1 MASGDLFRGFL
12 LRFSMKKDQHV
23 RMLQKFEDNRLN
35 GGKAKTQII
44 MDALEMYYHALENDS
59 RNSGDEPATVREM
72 ERRME
77 QRLVQFRQ
85 EIKEEMAQELFRM
98 VISSMAGQPV
108 PAAALPT
115 GKLEQEETGE
125 DAAVDISGMP
135 DIMDKIMDW
144 SEN

>member
-23 RMLQKFEDNRLN
+23 RMLEKFEDNRLN

-44 MDALEMYYHALENDS
+44 MDALEMYYHALESD
-59 RNSGDEPATVREM
+59 GGCGEDETVTVREM
-72 ERRME
+72 E
-77 QRLVQFRQ
+77 QRLEQFRQ

-98 VISSMAGQPV
+98 IISSMAGQPAV
-108 PAAALPT
+108 EFPIRAEKQEEPGENAAA
-115 GKLEQEETGE
+115 
-125 DAAVDISGMP
+125 DISGMP

-144 SEN
+144 SES

>member
-23 RMLQKFEDNRLN
+23 RMLEKFEDNRLN

-44 MDALEMYYHALENDS
+44 MDALEMYYHALESDGG
-59 RNSGDEPATVREM
+59 SGEDETVTVREM
-72 ERRME
+72 E
-77 QRLVQFRQ
+77 QRLEQFRQ

-98 VISSMAGQPV
+98 IISSMAGQPSV
-108 PAAALPT
+108 EFPIRT
-115 GKLEQEETGE
+115 EKQEELGE
-125 DAAVDISGMP
+125 DAAADISGMP

-144 SEN
+144 SES

>member
-12 LRFSMKKDQHV
+12 VRFSMKKDQHV

-59 RNSGDEPATVREM
+59 GNGGDEPATVREM

-98 VISSMAGQPV
+98 IISSMAGQPV
-108 PAAALPT
+108 PAALPT
-115 GKLEQEETGE
+115 GKTEHEETGDD
-125 DAAVDISGMP
+125 DAADISGMP

>member
-23 RMLQKFEDNRLN
+23 RMLEKFEDNRLN

-44 MDALEMYYHALENDS
+44 MDALEMYYHALESD
-59 RNSGDEPATVREM
+59 GGGGEDEMVTAREM
-72 ERRME
+72 EKRME

-85 EIKEEMAQELFRM
+85 EIMEDMAQYFFHML
-98 VISSMAGQPV
+98 VGNMAWQ
-108 PAAALPT
+108 PAAAFPT
-115 GKLEQEETGE
+115 QKAGQEEPGE
-125 DAAVDISGMP
+125 NVAADISGMP

-144 SEN
+144 SEG

>member
-23 RMLQKFEDNRLN
+23 RMLEKFEDNRLN

-44 MDALEMYYHALENDS
+44 MDALEMYYHALESD
-59 RNSGDEPATVREM
+59 GGGGEDETVTVREM
-72 ERRME
+72 EEKME

-98 VISSMAGQPV
+98 IISSMAWQPSV
-108 PAAALPT
+108 EFPIR
-115 GKLEQEETGE
+115 KEKQEKPGE
-125 DAAVDISGMP
+125 DAAADISGMP

-144 SEN
+144 SES

>member
-23 RMLQKFEDNRLN
+23 RMLEKFEDNRLN

-44 MDALEMYYHALENDS
+44 MDALEMYYHALESDGGS
-59 RNSGDEPATVREM
+59 REDETVTVREM
-72 ERRME
+72 E
-77 QRLVQFRQ
+77 QRLEQFRQ

-98 VISSMAGQPV
+98 IISSMAGQPSV
-108 PAAALPT
+108 EFPIRNE
-115 GKLEQEETGE
+115 KQEEPGE
-125 DAAVDISGMP
+125 DAAADISGMP

-144 SEN
+144 SES

>member
-23 RMLQKFEDNRLN
+23 RMLEKFEDNRLN

-44 MDALEMYYHALENDS
+44 LDALEMYYHALESDGGS
-59 RNSGDEPATVREM
+59 RGDETVTVREM
-72 ERRME
+72 E
-77 QRLVQFRQ
+77 QRLEQFRQ

-98 VISSMAGQPV
+98 IISSMAGQPSV
-108 PAAALPT
+108 EFPIRT
-115 GKLEQEETGE
+115 EKQEELGE
-125 DAAVDISGMP
+125 DAAADISGMP

-144 SEN
+144 SES

>member
-23 RMLQKFEDNRLN
+23 RMLEKFEDNRLN

-44 MDALEMYYHALENDS
+44 MDALEMYYHALESD
-59 RNSGDEPATVREM
+59 GGGGEDETVTVREM
-72 ERRME
+72 EEKME

-98 VISSMAGQPV
+98 IISSMAWQPSV
-108 PAAALPT
+108 EFPIR
-115 GKLEQEETGE
+115 KEKQEESGE
-125 DAAVDISGMP
+125 DVAADISGMP

-144 SEN
+144 SES

>member
-23 RMLQKFEDNRLN
+23 RMLEKFEDNRLN

-44 MDALEMYYHALENDS
+44 MDALEMYYHALESDGGS
-59 RNSGDEPATVREM
+59 REDETVTVREM
-72 ERRME
+72 E
-77 QRLVQFRQ
+77 QRLEQFRQ

-98 VISSMAGQPV
+98 IISSMAGQPSV
-108 PAAALPT
+108 EFPIRT
-115 GKLEQEETGE
+115 EKQEELGE
-125 DAAVDISGMP
+125 DAAADISGMP

-144 SEN
+144 SES

>member
-1 MASGDLFRGFL
+1 MAGGDLFRGFL
-12 LRFSMKKDQHV
+12 VRFSMKKDQHV

-44 MDALEMYYHALENDS
+44 MDALEMYYHALENDGGAG
-59 RNSGDEPATVREM
+59 GDEPATMREV
-72 ERRME
+72 E
-77 QRLVQFRQ
+77 QRLARFRQ

-98 VISSMAGQPV
+98 IISSMTGQPV

-115 GKLEQEETGE
+115 GKPEQEEMRE
-125 DAAVDISGMP
+125 DGAVDISGMP

>member
-23 RMLQKFEDNRLN
+23 RMLEKFEDNRLN

-44 MDALEMYYHALENDS
+44 MDALEMYYHALESDGG
-59 RNSGDEPATVREM
+59 SGEDETVTVREM
-72 ERRME
+72 EKRLE
-77 QRLVQFRQ
+77 QRLEQFRQ

-98 VISSMAGQPV
+98 IISSMAGQPSV
-108 PAAALPT
+108 EFPIRT
-115 GKLEQEETGE
+115 EKQEEPGE
-125 DAAVDISGMP
+125 DAAADISGMP

-144 SEN
+144 SES

>member
-23 RMLQKFEDNRLN
+23 RMLEKFEDNRLN

-44 MDALEMYYHALENDS
+44 MDALEMYYHALESDGG
-59 RNSGDEPATVREM
+59 SGEDETVTVWE
-72 ERRME
+72 ME
-77 QRLVQFRQ
+77 QRLEQFRQ

-98 VISSMAGQPV
+98 IISSMAGQPSV
-108 PAAALPT
+108 EFPIRT
-115 GKLEQEETGE
+115 EKQEEPGE
-125 DAAVDISGMP
+125 DAAADISGMP

-144 SEN
+144 SES

>member
-23 RMLQKFEDNRLN
+23 RMLEKFEDNRLN

-44 MDALEMYYHALENDS
+44 MDALEMYYHALESDGG
-59 RNSGDEPATVREM
+59 SGEDETVTVREM
-72 ERRME
+72 E
-77 QRLVQFRQ
+77 QRLEQFRQ

-98 VISSMAGQPV
+98 IISSMAGQPLV
-108 PAAALPT
+108 EFPIRT
-115 GKLEQEETGE
+115 EKQEEPGE
-125 DAAVDISGMP
+125 DAVADISGMP

-144 SEN
+144 SES

>member
-23 RMLQKFEDNRLN
+23 RMLEKFEDNRLN

-44 MDALEMYYHALENDS
+44 MDALEMYYHALESDGG
-59 RNSGDEPATVREM
+59 RGEDETLTVREM
-72 ERRME
+72 E
-77 QRLVQFRQ
+77 QRLEQFRQ

-98 VISSMAGQPV
+98 IISSMAGQPSV
-108 PAAALPT
+108 EIPIRNE
-115 GKLEQEETGE
+115 KQEEPGE
-125 DAAVDISGMP
+125 DAAADISGMP

-144 SEN
+144 SES

>member
-23 RMLQKFEDNRLN
+23 RMLEKFEDNRLN

-44 MDALEMYYHALENDS
+44 MDALEMYYHALESDGGS
-59 RNSGDEPATVREM
+59 REDETVTVREM
-72 ERRME
+72 E
-77 QRLVQFRQ
+77 QRLEQFRQ

-98 VISSMAGQPV
+98 IISSMAGQPSV
-108 PAAALPT
+108 EFPIRT
-115 GKLEQEETGE
+115 EKQEEPGE
-125 DAAVDISGMP
+125 DAAADISGMP

-144 SEN
+144 SES

>member
-23 RMLQKFEDNRLN
+23 RMLEKFEDNRLN

-44 MDALEMYYHALENDS
+44 MDALEMYYHALESDGGN
-59 RNSGDEPATVREM
+59 RGDETVTVREM
-72 ERRME
+72 E
-77 QRLVQFRQ
+77 QRLEQFRQ

-98 VISSMAGQPV
+98 IISSMAGQPSV
-108 PAAALPT
+108 EFPIRT
-115 GKLEQEETGE
+115 EKQEEPGE
-125 DAAVDISGMP
+125 DAVADISGMP

-144 SEN
+144 SES

>member
-23 RMLQKFEDNRLN
+23 RMLEKFEDNRLN

-44 MDALEMYYHALENDS
+44 MDALEMYYHALESD
-59 RNSGDEPATVREM
+59 GGGGEDETVTVREM
-72 ERRME
+72 E
-77 QRLVQFRQ
+77 QRLEQFRQ

-98 VISSMAGQPV
+98 IISSMAGQPSV
-108 PAAALPT
+108 EFPIRT
-115 GKLEQEETGE
+115 EKQEEPGE
-125 DAAVDISGMP
+125 DAVADISGMP

-144 SEN
+144 SES

>member
-23 RMLQKFEDNRLN
+23 RMLEKFEDNRLN

-44 MDALEMYYHALENDS
+44 MDALEMYYHALESDGG
-59 RNSGDEPATVREM
+59 SGEDETVTVREM
-72 ERRME
+72 E
-77 QRLVQFRQ
+77 QRLEQFRQ

-98 VISSMAGQPV
+98 IISSMAGQPSAV
-108 PAAALPT
+108 LSTP
-115 GKLEQEETGE
+115 KVEQEEPGE
-125 DAAVDISGMP
+125 DAAADISGMP

-144 SEN
+144 SES

>member
-23 RMLQKFEDNRLN
+23 RMLEKFEDNRLN

-44 MDALEMYYHALENDS
+44 MDALEMYYHALESDGG
-59 RNSGDEPATVREM
+59 SGEDETVTVREM
-72 ERRME
+72 EEKME

-98 VISSMAGQPV
+98 IFSSMAGQPSV
-108 PAAALPT
+108 EFPIR
-115 GKLEQEETGE
+115 KEKQEEPGE
-125 DAAVDISGMP
+125 DAAADISGMP

-144 SEN
+144 SES

>member
-23 RMLQKFEDNRLN
+23 RMLEKFEDNRLN

-44 MDALEMYYHALENDS
+44 MDALEMYYHALESD
-59 RNSGDEPATVREM
+59 GGGGEDETVTVREM
-72 ERRME
+72 E
-77 QRLVQFRQ
+77 QRLEQFRQ

-98 VISSMAGQPV
+98 IISSMAGQPSV
-108 PAAALPT
+108 EFPIRNEKQEEPGENAAA
-115 GKLEQEETGE
+115 
-125 DAAVDISGMP
+125 DISGMP

-144 SEN
+144 SES

>member
-23 RMLQKFEDNRLN
+23 RMLEKFEDNRLN

-44 MDALEMYYHALENDS
+44 MDALEMYYHALESDGGS
-59 RNSGDEPATVREM
+59 RGDETVTVREM
-72 ERRME
+72 E
-77 QRLVQFRQ
+77 QRLEQFRQ

-98 VISSMAGQPV
+98 IISSMAGQPSV
-108 PAAALPT
+108 EFPIRT
-115 GKLEQEETGE
+115 EKQEELGE
-125 DAAVDISGMP
+125 DAAADISGMP

-144 SEN
+144 SES

>member
-59 RNSGDEPATVREM
+59 GNGGDEPATVREM

-98 VISSMAGQPV
+98 IISSMAWQPV
-108 PAAALPT
+108 SAALPT
-115 GKLEQEETGE
+115 GKTEREETGE
-125 DAAVDISGMP
+125 DDAADISGMP